1 MKAVRAAGRSWAAS
15 DGKDTGTG
23 VQLSEWE
30 RGGWTYHA
38 KGRTEGQLNK
48 IVIFINKR
56 YV

>member
-38 KGRTEGQLNK
+38 KGKTEGHLNK
-48 IVIFINKR
+48 IVILH
-56 YV
+56 